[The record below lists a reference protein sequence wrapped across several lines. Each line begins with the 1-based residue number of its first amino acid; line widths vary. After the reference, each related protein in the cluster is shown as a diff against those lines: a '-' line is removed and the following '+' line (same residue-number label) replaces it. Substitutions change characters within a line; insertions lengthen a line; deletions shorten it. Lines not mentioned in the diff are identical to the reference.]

1 MRFQP
6 SLLASGLALFLS
18 TTSAAPSVSRDVGTI
33 NKRCVNSAT
42 DRTCWGDYDITTDYA
57 TTVPDTGVTREYY
70 LELINTTVSLDG
82 VERMALTV
90 NGTFPGPTL
99 FADWGDTVGK

>member
-6 SLLASGLALFLS
+6 SFLASGLLFLS
-18 TTSAAPSVSRDVGTI
+18 TASAAPSVSRDTGSLS
-33 NKRCVNSAT
+33 KRCTNSAT
-42 DRTCWGDYDITTDYA
+42 DRSCWGDYDLTTDYYN
-57 TTVPDTGVTREYY
+57 TVPDTGVTREYY
-70 LELINTTVSLDG
+70 LELVNTTASLDG
-82 VERMALTV
+82 VERMVLLV